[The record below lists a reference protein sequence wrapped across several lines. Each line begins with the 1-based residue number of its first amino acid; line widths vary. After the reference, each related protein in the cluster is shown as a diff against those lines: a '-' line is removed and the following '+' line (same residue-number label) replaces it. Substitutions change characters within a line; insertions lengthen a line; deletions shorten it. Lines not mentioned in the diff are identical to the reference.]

1 MLQISESTCR
11 YAAAR
16 LSNGAGPDE
25 ARETALFVADELTAV
40 AGALRRLTRPVGG
53 AERRATA
60 KQLAALGWP
69 RREIAVKLGV
79 SGRAVSR
86 YFSGR

>member
-1 MLQISESTCR
+1 
-11 YAAAR
+11 
-16 LSNGAGPDE
+16 
-25 ARETALFVADELTAV
+25 V

-53 AERRATA
+53 AERGELLRRG
-60 KQLAALGWP
+60 AALGWP